1 MKLLIVTAWYHPFIH
16 PRAHRWTAL
25 AEHWAATGHEVH
37 VVTARHR
44 DCPDEAVVSGVRVQR
59 AGFDSLKEV
68 VYYYFGSKNARGRVG
83 VLPKKPGVFTRL
95 ATWLYNA
102 VWKKIYFPDDACL
115 WYFPAKKKARQLLE
129 QEKFDALITVSL
141 PFTGHLIG
149 LRLRNFESF
158 VNGQTVWLADIG
170 DPFSIQAK
178 PLNNNF
184 LYGKTSRRLEQKVLE
199 NADAATV
206 TTEFALK
213 KYREQFGE
221 KAVAKTHVIPPLLHP
236 APNPQTLK
244 PSNPQTLK
252 PPNPQT
258 LKPSNPQTLK
268 PPNPQTLKPSNP
280 QTLKPSNL
288 QTLKPSNPQTLKPSN
303 PQTLKLAYFGAL
315 YASVRTPDVLLDLL
329 EKMFAL
335 RPDLKGKIEVHFY
348 GEIFPEFFKKL
359 AAQPAIRLH
368 GLRPRE
374 EVQAAMRDMDILLN
388 IGNTTDFQLPSKAVE
403 YLAAGRPILNLSYT
417 DDDPFAAFFGGNDLV
432 FSLKIKNG
440 RVGEEEVRRWLV
452 WLEGEKEMP
461 SEADLERAIAPYRVE
476 AIARRYLDLLAGE
489 SASRMI

>member
-1 MKLLIVTAWYHPFIH
+1 MKLLIVTAWYRPFVH

-25 AEHWAATGHEVH
+25 AEHWAAAGHEVH

-44 DCPDEAVVSGVRVQR
+44 DCPDEAIVNGVHVRR
-59 AGFDSLKEV
+59 SGFDSLKEV
-68 VYYYFGSKNARGRVG
+68 AYYYFRSKNARGRVG
-83 VLPKKPGVFTRL
+83 VLPKKPGAFTGL

-115 WYFPAKKKARQLLE
+115 WYFPAKKKARKLLE

-149 LRLRNFESF
+149 LRLRNFQSF

-199 NADAATV
+199 SADAAIV
-206 TTEFALK
+206 TTVFTLK

-221 KAVAKTHVIPPLLHP
+221 KAVAKMHVIPPLLHP

-244 PSNPQTLK
+244 PSN
-252 PPNPQT
+252 
-258 LKPSNPQTLK
+258 
-268 PPNPQTLKPSNP
+268 
-280 QTLKPSNL
+280 L
-288 QTLKPSNPQTLKPSN
+288 QTLR
-303 PQTLKLAYFGAL
+303 LAYFGAL
-315 YASVRTPDVLLDLL
+315 YAPVRTPDAFLDLL
-329 EKMFAL
+329 EKTFSI

-348 GEIFPEFFKKL
+348 GEVFPEFFEKL

-368 GLRPRE
+368 GLRSRE
-374 EVQAAMRDMDILLN
+374 EVQKALYDIDILLN

-417 DDDPFAAFFGGNDLV
+417 DDDPFAAFFGGDDLV

-440 RVGEEEVRRWLV
+440 RVGEEEVRRWLA
-452 WLEGEKEMP
+452 WQEGEKKLP
-461 SEADLERAIAPYRVE
+461 SEADLERAISPYRVE
-476 AIARRYLDLLAGE
+476 AIARRYLDLLAG
-489 SASRMI
+489 